1 MNFHAAANTPV
12 QDAGYASARLR
23 LAPGNGPALTA
34 SPDAPDS
41 VKLLL
46 AGQPFANARLSSA
59 GDTPVLA
66 LKFDEADPA
75 PEQVPGAALLALEAV
90 FAQNGGL
97 DRLILDLGHAALTLR
112 DLPFAHPVAQGKDCG
127 LEVRRDGFYQTD
139 QLWLGHT
146 PSGRLRTGFVPGPDG
161 RDHPL
166 RPPHPQ
172 GVVYE
177 RYDPVADVTVSFR
190 TVDID
195 RDLDTFHRWMNDG
208 RVAYFWELAW
218 EKPKLRD
225 YLAAFEARPHTYPL
239 IGCFNGEDAGYFET
253 YWVRE
258 DRLGPF
264 YDSGPWDR
272 AWHGLI
278 GERKHLGR
286 AKTGAW
292 LRGLIHYL
300 FLDCPMTENIMG
312 EPRVDN
318 AKLLSYAAEVGYEKV
333 GEFDFPHKRSA
344 LMRCTRDRFFSEV
357 RL

>member
-1 MNFHAAANTPV
+1 MNIHAASTTRAEALVTT
-12 QDAGYASARLR
+12 RL
-23 LAPGNGPALTA
+23 
-34 SPDAPDS
+34 D
-41 VKLLL
+41 
-46 AGQPFANARLSSA
+46 SA
-59 GDTPVLA
+59 GETPVLSLRLNGTTHGA
-66 LKFDEADPA
+66 DELT
-75 PEQVPGAALLALEAV
+75 GAVLRALEAA
-90 FAQNGGL
+90 FAADGSL
-97 DRLILDLGHAALTLR
+97 HRLILDPADAPLTVR
-112 DLPFAHPVAQGKDCG
+112 DLPFAHPVAGG

-139 QLWLGHT
+139 LLWLRHKPT
-146 PSGRLRTGFVPGPDG
+146 GRLRTGLVPGPDG

-166 RPPHPQ
+166 RPPHPV

-177 RYDPVADVTVSFR
+177 RYDPVADLTVSFR
-190 TVDID
+190 AVDID

-218 EKPKLRD
+218 DKPKLRD
-225 YLAAFEARPHTYPL
+225 YLAAFAERPHTYPL
-239 IGCFNGEDAGYFET
+239 IGCFNGEEAGYFET

-278 GERKHLGR
+278 GERRHLGR

-292 LRGLIHYL
+292 LRSLLHYL

-312 EPRVDN
+312 EPRIDN
-318 AKLLSYAAEVGYEKV
+318 AKLLNYAAEVGYEKV
-333 GEFDFPHKRSA
+333 KEFDFPHKRSA
-344 LMRCTRDRFFSEV
+344 LMRCSRDRFFAEV